1 MASPI
6 AAATAG
12 DGVMAVFQAGAASP
26 PFPTTRLLFRVS
38 TAANLRLVYQV
49 LDSRMC
55 VCVMSCFGLMC

>member
-55 VCVMSCFGLMC
+55 V